1 MSDEQEIT
9 VWPLLKFL
17 LASLVPQLMEVQVP
31 EVVVVVVDSARQEKV
46 LPALP
51 FPLSSC
57 AHVLVARAEQ

>member
-1 MSDEQEIT
+1 
-9 VWPLLKFL
+9 
-17 LASLVPQLMEVQVP
+17 MEVQVP

-51 FPLSSC
+51 TPLSSC

>member
-1 MSDEQEIT
+1 
-9 VWPLLKFL
+9 
-17 LASLVPQLMEVQVP
+17 MEVQVP